1 MYLYLNVM
9 LDNTKATCLY
19 TGGWFTMRIEEQ
31 WFHEG
36 VYGQQRRV
44 LLVEDDMMSPEEDG
58 FMQGYE
64 DEMLFEEERMAGV
77 EA

>member
-1 MYLYLNVM
+1 MLYHTRASVLSHWGVDIM
-9 LDNTKATCLY
+9 Q
-19 TGGWFTMRIEEQ
+19 IEEQ

-36 VYGQQRRV
+36 VYGQQRRI

-64 DEMLFEEERMAGV
+64 EEIVFEEGQMA
-77 EA
+77 EADT